1 MNRGQTQGSA
11 PAAEEDSW
19 PAGSHLAPL
28 REAELPPPPAAAWKL
43 IGPGIVAA
51 GVGLGAS
58 EFVLFPYIA
67 SQVGLS
73 LLWPAIVV
81 IGMQF
86 FIVMEVERYT
96 LATGETILTGLSR
109 IGRHWGAVFCLMGI
123 ATAAWPGWAT
133 SAATLLSYLFGGKP
147 AWFSVGLLLAI
158 GAILTLSPF
167 VYRSLERA
175 EFVKVLAVGILFGGS
190 IAFAIPT
197 DVLADA
203 PARMAEVR
211 FPVSE
216 LGWPMVLGAMAF
228 AGTGGAAILCQS
240 NWIRDKGF
248 GMGAHAPKI
257 VSPFVGR
264 PVASSGTGWRFRLSD
279 PMLARWRA
287 WWRFANVEQLSTF
300 VVISTVTIVFTS
312 LLAYAL
318 LYGRAGL
325 PSDISFLAIE
335 GELLS
340 AHVGSWFGKLFWAVG
355 AISLFATAL
364 GVVDLTSRLIADVV
378 RTSYW
383 PGGNESVIYAVVVWA
398 MLAFGITVVASGI
411 AQPLALL
418 VISGSVAGFM
428 MFIYSGL
435 LLVLNTRLP
444 LPLRPTVL
452 RKGVLLAAT
461 LLFAALSAATIADQF
476 SII

>member
-1 MNRGQTQGSA
+1 MNRA
-11 PAAEEDSW
+11 PAQRSASAANEERW
-19 PAGSHLAPL
+19 PSGSSLAPL
-28 REAELPPPPAAAWKL
+28 REAELPPPPGSAWKI
-43 IGPGIVAA
+43 IGPGVVAA

-73 LLWPAIVV
+73 FLWAALVV
-81 IGMQF
+81 ILMQF
-86 FIVMEVERYT
+86 FIIMEVERYT
-96 LATGETILTGLSR
+96 LATGETILTGFSR
-109 IGRHWGAVFCLMGI
+109 LGRHWGALFCLMAL
-123 ATAAWPGWAT
+123 ATSAWPGWAT
-133 SAATLLSYLFGGKP
+133 SAATLLSYLLGGNP
-147 AWFSVGLLLAI
+147 ASFSIGLMLAI

-175 EFVKVLAVGILFGGS
+175 EIVKVFAVGILFGGS

-197 DVLADA
+197 DVLAGA
-203 PARMAEVR
+203 PARIIDGR

-216 LGWPMVLGAMAF
+216 LGWAMVLGAMAF

-248 GMGAHAPKI
+248 GMGARAPKI

-264 PVASSGTGWRFRLSD
+264 PVASSGTGWCFGLTD
-279 PMLARWRA
+279 TMLTRWRA

-300 VVISTVTIVFTS
+300 FVISAVTIVFTS
-312 LLAYAL
+312 LLAYTL
-318 LYGRAGL
+318 LYGREDL
-325 PSDISFLAIE
+325 PSDIGFLAIE

-340 AHVGSWFGKLFWAVG
+340 QRVGRWFGKLFWAVG
-355 AISLFATAL
+355 AIALFATAL
-364 GVVDLTSRLIADVV
+364 GVVDLTSRLVADVV

-383 PGGNESVIYAVVVWA
+383 ASGSESVIYAVLVWS
-398 MLAFGITVVASGI
+398 MLAFGMAIVASGVG
-411 AQPLALL
+411 QPLILL

-435 LLVLNTRLP
+435 LIVLNGRLP
-444 LPLRPTVL
+444 RGLRPTAL

-461 LLFAALSAATIADQF
+461 LLFAFLSAATIADQL
-476 SII
+476 SLI